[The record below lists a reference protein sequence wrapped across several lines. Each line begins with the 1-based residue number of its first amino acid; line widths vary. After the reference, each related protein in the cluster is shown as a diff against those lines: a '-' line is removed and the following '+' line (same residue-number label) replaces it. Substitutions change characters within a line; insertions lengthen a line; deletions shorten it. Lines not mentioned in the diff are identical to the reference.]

1 MTAGSPRSLSLP
13 VLAASLALG
22 CLTLSGCYAPDG
34 AMMNYTGQ
42 AMTYES
48 NEWQQ
53 KTITLVDVRTETPV
67 FSMTVPPGKW
77 LIIQFDKN
85 GGHDPHF
92 APDLMRYDVK
102 PMGSRTGRLS
112 SSVSVPDA
120 ASRRIDVD
128 VTQVRAYE
136 PTEPARVKRSDEVD
150 AADSQ

>member
-1 MTAGSPRSLSLP
+1 MTARIPRSLAIH
-13 VLAASLALG
+13 VLAASSALG
-22 CLTLSGCYAPDG
+22 CLVLNGCYAPDG

-77 LIIQFDKN
+77 LIIQFDKD

-112 SSVSVPDA
+112 NSMSVPDA
-120 ASRRIDVD
+120 GSRRIDVD
-128 VTQVRAYE
+128 VTQIRAYE
-136 PTEPARVKRSDEVD
+136 PTEPERAKRSDE
-150 AADSQ
+150 ANASESR